1 MEALKGKA
9 PSSENFTKFRGP
21 SLVSS
26 VQLQHSTLS
35 SLQDPLPAMF
45 AASTIS
51 TLHNMNITHYN
62 MNITTLNLQDSVP
75 CDVRLPQHH
84 LLVLLSHHGRPA
96 VQAAVD
102 ILSSKI

>member
-1 MEALKGKA
+1 M
-9 PSSENFTKFRGP
+9 
-21 SLVSS
+21 SS
-26 VQLQHSTLS
+26 VQLQHSALS